1 MDIRVRYFAALRE
14 AVGRDHETLE
24 LPAGA
29 DVAAA
34 RAALAGRYPALAA
47 LLPRCIVALNRQY
60 VALDA
65 PLAAGDELVF
75 VPPLGG
81 GAPWQP

>member
-1 MDIRVRYFAALRE
+1 MDVRVRYFAALRE
-14 AVGRDHETLE
+14 AVGRDNETLA

-34 RAALAGRYPALAA
+34 RAALAARYPALVA
-47 LLPRCIVALNRQY
+47 LLPRCIAAVNRQY
-60 VALDA
+60 VAPEA
-65 PLAAGDELVF
+65 PLADGDEIVF